1 MTKRALQC
9 TIESAADGWMVIWF
23 GRWKVEASCR
33 ITMEEGTIKLT
44 GTVRS
49 GPKKWRGR
57 EINITSADN
66 ENGKLR
72 LAA

>member
-1 MTKRALQC
+1 MTKRC
-9 TIESAADGWMVIWF
+9 MRCRIESAGDGTMTIWY
-23 GRWKVEASCR
+23 GRWKIEATCR
-33 ITMEEGTIKLT
+33 ISMEEGATKLT

-66 ENGKLR
+66 ENGELH